1 MRSEKIDLLA
11 KALCKMQSQLTGAL
25 KDSKNPFFNS
35 SYADLESVWDS
46 IRKPL
51 TENGLSVSQIPCES
65 SGGAPALE
73 TILMHESGQFISN
86 IVPVI
91 SQKNDPQGYGSAFT
105 YFRRYALAAMVGQ
118 IQVDDDSEGSM
129 NRQNQSKTPKTAQ
142 VERSNN
148 PSGVYIIPFGK
159 FKGKGLGEVNA
170 EDLKSYAEYIR
181 QTAEKDNKPINDTV
195 QELLE
200 RIDAL

>member
-1 MRSEKIDLLA
+1 MKSEKIDLLA

-25 KDSKNPFFNS
+25 KDSENPFFKS
-35 SYADLESVWDS
+35 KYADLESVWDS

-51 TENGLSVSQIPCES
+51 TDNGLSISQMPCES
-65 SGGAPALE
+65 STGAPALE

-105 YFRRYALAAMVGQ
+105 YFRRYALAAIVGQ
-118 IQVDDDSEGSM
+118 IQVDDDSEANM
-129 NRQNQSKTPKTAQ
+129 NRQTPAKQTQSAPAQ
-142 VERSNN
+142 RSAQQT
-148 PSGVYIIPFGK
+148 GVYIIPFGK

-181 QTAEKDNKPINDTV
+181 NTAEKDNKPLNDTV